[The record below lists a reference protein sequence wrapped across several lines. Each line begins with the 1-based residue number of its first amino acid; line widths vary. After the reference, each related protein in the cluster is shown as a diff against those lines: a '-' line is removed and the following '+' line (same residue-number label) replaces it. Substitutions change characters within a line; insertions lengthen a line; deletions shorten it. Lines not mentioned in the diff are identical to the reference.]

1 VIQVNYPYGIYELTW
16 LIHEIPVKLVRKCI
30 YAKFMFNST
39 FLQEILRAENLKKY
53 FRISKGIMSTMRPS
67 SVSLVKAVDDISLR
81 LDEGQVYVI
90 AGESGSGK
98 STLARLLL
106 RAVKPDEGRIIFKDK
121 DITEKKDADLIEFR
135 RSVQMV
141 HQDAYTSLDPRMKI
155 LDIIMEPI
163 TIHDKGSTRR
173 ERQEKVY
180 KALEDVKLEPVVE
193 LSSNYPYSLSGGQRQ
208 RVALARA
215 LVLRPAVIIADE
227 PVSMLDVSVRA
238 GILELMKDLKDRF
251 RISYVYITHDL
262 STSRYI
268 GDKIA
273 IMYAGKVV
281 EMGAVD
287 TVLFNPLHPYTQAL
301 IDAVSEPNSS
311 NLQKTKSIPIREGE
325 KIFSGGCNFYFR
337 CPYSMDK
344 CKKEPSLNN
353 QSGADPS
360 ESSPDHFVSCFLY
373 D

>member
-1 VIQVNYPYGIYELTW
+1 ML
-16 LIHEIPVKLVRKCI
+16 
-30 YAKFMFNST
+30 NSI

-53 FRISKGIMSTMRPS
+53 FRMSKGLMRGKRPG
-67 SVSLVKAVDDISLR
+67 SVSLVKAVDGVSLR

-106 RAVKPDEGRIIFKDK
+106 RAIEPDEGRIIFKGN
-121 DITEKKDADLIEFR
+121 DITRKKDADLEFR

-163 TIHDKGSTRR
+163 NIHEKGSSRR

-180 KALEDVKLEPVVE
+180 KALEDVKLKPAVE

-251 RISYVYITHDL
+251 KISYMYITHDL

-287 TVLFNPLHPYTQAL
+287 TILLNPLHPYTQAL
-301 IDAVSEPNSS
+301 IDAVSEPNPT
-311 NLQKTKSIPIREGE
+311 NLQKKRSIRIREGE
-325 KIFSGGCNFYFR
+325 KLFSGGCNFYFR
-337 CPYSMDK
+337 CLYSMDK
-344 CKKEPSLNN
+344 CKKEPNLSN
-353 QSGADPS
+353 QRKANQFESGK
-360 ESSPDHFVSCFLY
+360 DHFVSCFLY

>member
-1 VIQVNYPYGIYELTW
+1 MIKSI
-16 LIHEIPVKLVRKCI
+16 
-30 YAKFMFNST
+30 

-53 FRISKGIMSTMRPS
+53 FRMSKGLMSAMRAGP
-67 SVSLVKAVDDISLR
+67 VPLVKAVDGVSLR
-81 LDEGQVYVI
+81 LDEGQVHVI

-98 STLARLLL
+98 STFARLLL
-106 RAVKPDEGRIIFKDK
+106 RAIEPDEGRIIFKGN
-121 DITEKKDADLIEFR
+121 DITKKSDADLKEFR

-155 LDIIMEPI
+155 VDIIMEPI
-163 TIHDKGSTRR
+163 TIHEKGSSRR

-180 KALEDVKLEPVVE
+180 KVLEDVKLEPVVE
-193 LSSNYPYSLSGGQRQ
+193 LSSSYPYSLSGGQRQ

-273 IMYAGKVV
+273 IMYAGKIV

-287 TVLFNPLHPYTQAL
+287 TVLLNPLHPYTQAL
-301 IDAVSEPNSS
+301 IDAISEPNPT
-311 NLQKTKSIPIREGE
+311 NLQKTKYIRIREGE
-325 KIFSGGCNFYFR
+325 KLFSGGCNFYFR
-337 CPYSMDK
+337 CLYSMDK
-344 CKKEPSLNN
+344 CKKEPILSIPHKANECA
-353 QSGADPS
+353 SS
-360 ESSPDHFVSCFLY
+360 EDHFVSCFLY

>member
-1 VIQVNYPYGIYELTW
+1 VVRIRFPYGIYK
-16 LIHEIPVKLVRKCI
+16 LIWIFYKIHNKPRKKCI
-30 YAKFMFNST
+30 YAKYMLISI

-53 FRISKGIMSTMRPS
+53 FRMSKGLMSAMRTD
-67 SVSLVKAVDDISLR
+67 SVSLVKAVDGISLR
-81 LDEGQVYVI
+81 LDESQVYVI

-106 RAVKPDEGRIIFKDK
+106 RAIEPDEGRIIFKGD
-121 DITEKKDADLIEFR
+121 DITRKKDADLKEFR

-155 LDIIMEPI
+155 LDIVMEPI
-163 TIHDKGSTRR
+163 TIHEKGNSRR
-173 ERQEKVY
+173 EKQEKVY
-180 KALEDVKLEPVVE
+180 KALEDVKLEPAVE

-238 GILELMKDLKDRF
+238 GILELMKDLKHRF
-251 RISYVYITHDL
+251 RISYMYITHDL

-273 IMYAGKVV
+273 IIYAGKVV
-281 EMGAVD
+281 EMGKVD
-287 TVLFNPLHPYTQAL
+287 TVLLDPLHPYTQAL
-301 IDAVSEPNSS
+301 IDAVSEPNPT
-311 NLQKTKSIPIREGE
+311 NLQKTRSIRIREGE

-337 CPYSMDK
+337 CLYSMDK
-344 CKKEPSLNN
+344 CKKEPCLRNPRKAN
-353 QSGADPS
+353 QF
-360 ESSPDHFVSCFLY
+360 ESSGDHFVSCFLY

>member
-1 VIQVNYPYGIYELTW
+1 MISPDQFSS
-16 LIHEIPVKLVRKCI
+16 LIKKTISPRIKCI
-30 YAKFMFNST
+30 YAYYMHNSI

-53 FRISKGIMSTMRPS
+53 FRTSKGLMSAMRTS
-67 SVSLVKAVDDISLR
+67 SVSLVKAVDDISLK

-106 RAVKPDEGRIIFKDK
+106 RAIEPDGGQIIFKGN
-121 DITEKKDADLIEFR
+121 DITKRKDADLKEFR
-135 RSVQMV
+135 RNVQMV

-163 TIHDKGSTRR
+163 SIHEKGSSRA

-180 KALEDVKLEPVVE
+180 KALEDVRLEPTVE
-193 LSSNYPYSLSGGQRQ
+193 LATSYPYSLSGGQRQ

-238 GILELMKDLKDRF
+238 GILALMKDLKDRF

-273 IMYAGKVV
+273 IMYAGKIV

-287 TVLFNPLHPYTQAL
+287 TVLLDPLHPYTQAL
-301 IDAVSEPNSS
+301 VDAVSEPNPT
-311 NLQKTKSIPIREGE
+311 NLQKTKSIRIREGA

-337 CPYSMDK
+337 CLYSMDK
-344 CKKEPSLNN
+344 CKKEPCLRN
-353 QSGADPS
+353 QRKADQF
-360 ESSPDHFVSCFLY
+360 ESSRDHFVSCFLY

>member
-1 VIQVNYPYGIYELTW
+1 
-16 LIHEIPVKLVRKCI
+16 
-30 YAKFMFNST
+30 MFNST

-67 SVSLVKAVDDISLR
+67 SASLVKAVDDISLR
-81 LDEGQVYVI
+81 LEEGQVYVI

-106 RAVKPDEGRIIFKDK
+106 RAEKPDEGRIIFKDK
-121 DITEKKDADLIEFR
+121 DITERKDADLIEFR

-238 GILELMKDLKDRF
+238 GILALMKDLKNRF

-301 IDAVSEPNSS
+301 IDAVSEPNPS
-311 NLQKTKSIPIREGE
+311 NLQKTKSIPVREGE

>member
-1 VIQVNYPYGIYELTW
+1 
-16 LIHEIPVKLVRKCI
+16 
-30 YAKFMFNST
+30 
-39 FLQEILRAENLKKY
+39 
-53 FRISKGIMSTMRPS
+53 MSGMRPGS
-67 SVSLVKAVDDISLR
+67 ESLVKAVDGISLS

-106 RAVKPDEGRIIFKDK
+106 RAIEPDEGRIIFKGN
-121 DITEKKDADLIEFR
+121 DIIKKKDTDLKEFR

-155 LDIIMEPI
+155 FDIVMEPI
-163 TIHDKGSTRR
+163 SIHEKGSSRR

-180 KALEDVKLEPVVE
+180 KALEDVKLEPAVE

-238 GILELMKDLKDRF
+238 GILELMKDLKERF
-251 RISYVYITHDL
+251 GISYVYITHDL

-273 IMYAGKVV
+273 IMYAGKIV
-281 EMGAVD
+281 EKGAVD
-287 TVLFNPLHPYTQAL
+287 TVLLNPLHPYTQAL
-301 IDAVSEPNSS
+301 IDAVSEPNPA
-311 NLQKTKSIPIREGE
+311 NLRKTRSIRIRDGE

-337 CPYSMDK
+337 CLYSMDK
-344 CKKEPSLNN
+344 CKNVPILSKPHGDN
-353 QSGADPS
+353 QS
-360 ESSPDHFVSCFLY
+360 ESDKEHFVSCFLY

>member
-1 VIQVNYPYGIYELTW
+1 M
-16 LIHEIPVKLVRKCI
+16 KLDHRQRRKGI
-30 YAKFMFNST
+30 YAKYTSHSI

-53 FRISKGIMSTMRPS
+53 FRLSRGFMSSMRHG
-67 SVSLVKAVDDISLR
+67 SVSLVKAVDGISLK

-106 RAVKPDEGRIIFKDK
+106 RAIEPDEGRIIFKGSNIEK
-121 DITEKKDADLIEFR
+121 KKDADLKEFR

-163 TIHDKGSTRR
+163 SIHEKGSSRR
-173 ERQEKVY
+173 ERQEKAY
-180 KALEDVKLEPVVE
+180 KALEAVKLEPVVE
-193 LSSNYPYSLSGGQRQ
+193 LSNNYPYSLSGGQRQ

-273 IMYAGKVV
+273 IMYAGKIV
-281 EMGAVD
+281 EMGHID
-287 TVLFNPLHPYTQAL
+287 TVLLNPLHPYTQAL
-301 IDAVSEPNSS
+301 IDAVSEPNPT
-311 NLQKTKSIPIREGE
+311 NLQETRSIRIRDGAKT
-325 KIFSGGCNFYFR
+325 FSGGCNFYFR
-337 CPYSMDK
+337 CLYSMDK
-344 CKKEPSLNN
+344 CKKEPILRNLRKRN
-353 QSGADPS
+353 QIENGN
-360 ESSPDHFVSCFLY
+360 DHFVSCFLY

>member
-1 VIQVNYPYGIYELTW
+1 MVISH
-16 LIHEIPVKLVRKCI
+16 IHEKPGKKCI
-30 YAKFMFNST
+30 YVKLTLSSI

-53 FRISKGIMSTMRPS
+53 FRMSRGLMSAIRKGSG
-67 SVSLVKAVDDISLR
+67 SLVKAVDGISLR

-106 RAVKPDEGRIIFKDK
+106 RAIEPDEGRIIFKGN
-121 DITEKKDADLIEFR
+121 DITKKKQDDLNEFR
-135 RSVQMV
+135 RCVQMV
-141 HQDAYTSLDPRMKI
+141 HQDAYTSLNPRMKI

-163 TIHDKGSTRR
+163 NIQEKGSSRR

-180 KALEDVKLEPVVE
+180 KALENVKLEPAVE

-215 LVLRPAVIIADE
+215 LVVKPAVIIADE

-238 GILELMKDLKDRF
+238 GILELMKELKDRF
-251 RISYVYITHDL
+251 KISYVYITHDL

-287 TVLFNPLHPYTQAL
+287 TVLLSPLHPYTQAL
-301 IDAVSEPNSS
+301 IDAVSEANPT
-311 NLQKTKSIPIREGE
+311 NLQKTKTIRIREGE
-325 KIFSGGCNFYFR
+325 KIFSEGCNFYFR

-344 CKKEPSLNN
+344 CKKEPRLSNLSNPR
-353 QSGADPS
+353 QIEGST
-360 ESSPDHFVSCFLY
+360 EHFVSCFLY